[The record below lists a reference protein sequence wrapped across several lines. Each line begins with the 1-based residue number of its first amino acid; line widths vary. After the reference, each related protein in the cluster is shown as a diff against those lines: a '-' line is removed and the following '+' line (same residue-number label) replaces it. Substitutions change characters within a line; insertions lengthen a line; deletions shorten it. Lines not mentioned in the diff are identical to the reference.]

1 MNKYLFWTIV
11 VVGLASAAVA
21 SSMRVAR
28 ADDFQWEQNDESI
41 TLYDGDKV
49 VFTYLYAFVDHA
61 PAVPE
66 NEARRFAGCYIHPL
80 NGLDGETLT
89 EDAPKDHYHHHGV
102 FWTWPGVFVHEPDG
116 KTRQYDLWTSN
127 TKIRQRFVKF
137 HKIDLERDGARL
149 VVENGWYVDGE
160 ATTPDAKLD
169 PTKTGEA
176 IAENEKFY
184 GEKIMEELVDITVRP
199 MEKIDGKRT
208 RAIDLTVTL
217 TPTNKP
223 VSLQGAEHKSYGGL
237 TIRFRPTGAI
247 RTDRFI
253 TTDEGVAKDDMPE
266 KRLRWADYTSR
277 FGAID
282 AATGNADALSG
293 AAIFLAPS
301 FPDFPPTWLT
311 RYYGPLCL
319 GYPGV
324 DAQRFAPGE
333 KIVMPTRI
341 WIHDGL
347 VAPEKLKDVYE
358 TWSKSLTK

>member
-1 MNKYLFWTIV
+1 MMKNTLCGILIAIF
-11 VVGLASAAVA
+11 VGAAMLAH
-21 SSMRVAR
+21 AR
-28 ADDFQWEQNDESI
+28 ASLGQDGFRWDKNDESV
-41 TLYDGDKV
+41 TLYDGDKL
-49 VFTYLYAFVDHA
+49 VFTYWYAFVDHA
-61 PAVPE
+61 PSVPE
-66 NEARRFAGCYIHPL
+66 NEARRYAGCYIHPL
-80 NGLDGETLT
+80 YGLDGETLT

-102 FWTWPGVFVHEPDG
+102 FWTWPGVYVHDENG
-116 KTRQYDLWTSN
+116 KTRRYDLWTSN

-137 HKIDLERDGARL
+137 HNVTVDKGGARL
-149 VVENGWYVDGE
+149 IVENGWYVEGN
-160 ATTPDAKLD
+160 ATTPDNVLD
-169 PTKTGEA
+169 SSKRGED

-184 GEKIMEELVDITVRP
+184 GDKIIEEVVDITVRP
-199 MEKIDGKRT
+199 IEIVDGTRS

-237 TIRFRPTGAI
+237 TIRFRPKGEI
-247 RTDRFI
+247 GVDRFI
-253 TTDEGVAKDDMPE
+253 TTDEGVAKEDMPE

-277 FGAID
+277 FGAQD
-282 AATGNADALSG
+282 DALSG
-293 AAIFLAPS
+293 AAIFLTAS

-324 DAQRFAPGE
+324 DAQRYEPGE

-347 VAPEKLKDVYE
+347 VEPERLKKVYE
-358 TWSKSLTK
+358 SWAGSLSN